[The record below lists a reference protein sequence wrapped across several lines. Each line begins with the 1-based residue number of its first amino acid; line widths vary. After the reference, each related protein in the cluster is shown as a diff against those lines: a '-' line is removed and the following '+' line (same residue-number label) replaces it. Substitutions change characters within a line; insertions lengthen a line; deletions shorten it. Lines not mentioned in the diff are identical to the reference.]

1 MNKKLVISLA
11 ITLFLTGCAAFVAR
25 APYIQSQNNDGS
37 TDYRVLIGGPVS
49 QAAALGEEEAKKHCL
64 SKGLV
69 SQITDNYKDGY
80 YSRIS
85 FKCWDMNIVRKL
97 RDTEARDRSQNP
109 TNSQDKSKV
118 CVLMPVGGLL
128 VNVCN

>member
-1 MNKKLVISLA
+1 MKNKVIFIAAVA
-11 ITLFLTGCAAFVAR
+11 ILLTGCSAFVAR

-49 QAAALGEEEAKKHCL
+49 KAAALGEEEAKKHCL

-85 FKCWDMNIVRKL
+85 FKCWDMSIVKKL
-97 RDTEARDRSQNP
+97 RESEARSRP
-109 TNSQDKSKV
+109 LNSTASENKNTV
-118 CVLMPVGGLL
+118 CVLMPVGGVL
-128 VNVCN
+128 VNVCK